1 MKLTVAAAVVI
12 GGLAPAT
19 SASFLPSYLHDFFNS
34 KASSSAQYVVN
45 ESGLTSLL
53 EEPPSFV
60 SQAPSS
66 GLTTD
71 IVSLGSV
78 TRMDYLTAQIET
90 WASHR
95 GVRHYWGFSELQ
107 DFDPECSAMS
117 EEARSAAVDTCKATQ
132 AFKDP
137 KMKSFSEEFYGL
149 SEGNRVRSDDA
160 GWICAQ
166 RRVGRALGWL
176 HSQYSGGKTD
186 IPDYLMV
193 VDDDTYVDLVDVMN
207 YLKQEDDRTENAA
220 AFARAGCVF
229 QENEM

>member
-1 MKLTVAAAVVI
+1 MKLTAAAAAVVAP
-12 GGLAPAT
+12 LA
-19 SASFLPSYLHDFFNS
+19 SASLLPSSLS
-34 KASSSAQYVVN
+34 KLFHSESAQKETKYVIN
-45 ESGLTSLL
+45 ESGLSTILD
-53 EEPPSFV
+53 EPPSFV
-60 SQAPSS
+60 SQAKSS

-107 DFDPECSAMS
+107 DFDPECSTMS
-117 EEARSAAVDTCKATQ
+117 DEARSAAVDTCKTGP

-137 KMKSFSEEFYGL
+137 KIKSFFADYYGL
-149 SEGNRVRSDDA
+149 SEGNRVRSNDA

-176 HSQYSGGKTD
+176 HSQYSGGKAD

-193 VDDDTYVDLVDVMN
+193 VDDDTFVDLVDVMS
-207 YLKQEDDRTENAA
+207 YLEQEAKKNEDVG

-229 QENEM
+229 EENEM